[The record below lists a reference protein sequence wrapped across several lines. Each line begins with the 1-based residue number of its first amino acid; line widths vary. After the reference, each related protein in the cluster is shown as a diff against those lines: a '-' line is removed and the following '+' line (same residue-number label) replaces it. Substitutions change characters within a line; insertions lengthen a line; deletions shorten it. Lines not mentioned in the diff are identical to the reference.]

1 MIYYTLLSSSTVTL
15 TQKTNFSH
23 FWCSPY
29 PLCSKKKVLLF
40 CSCCSCSCF
49 LILFPFFL
57 QVSKATTGNNFCC
70 AVVPT
75 STISNI
81 FLLPPGSQRKEVVN
95 LLFALAD
102 NTTEKVKLGL
112 GSCSKIPL
120 FHQCWQPMSNPKQNK
135 RRSE

>member
-1 MIYYTLLSSSTVTL
+1 M
-15 TQKTNFSH
+15 FSD
-23 FWCSPY
+23 S
-29 PLCSKKKVLLF
+29 
-40 CSCCSCSCF
+40 
-49 LILFPFFL
+49 FPFFL

-135 RRSE
+135 RSE